1 MFEAEHEVQMKL
13 ARLGPV
19 GFGFVRAPRNTSRSH
34 CALSVRFERAR
45 NISICVGRF
54 GLRGIPAE
62 SSPRIVNRSLRI
74 VLDECKARGFGVA
87 VVRRQCGKSCALKL
101 SQYVVV

>member
-1 MFEAEHEVQMKL
+1 MKL
-13 ARLGPV
+13 AHVYYGWLGPV

-54 GLRGIPAE
+54 GVGSPCVSEFRLCQ
-62 SSPRIVNRSLRI
+62 SSPRIVNRSLQCWTNVKPEGL
-74 VLDECKARGFGVA
+74 VLPWSVANVVNLAR
-87 VVRRQCGKSCALKL
+87 LN
-101 SQYVVV
+101 